1 MEEKEKSEKEKRPRV
16 KRRVSLFRR
25 RRKPDIRPFVRA
37 KKQRHYKK
45 LIIRLIFVILTL
57 FVLIVILYCIKTFL
71 IPQFFYK
78 NTQILSPEG
87 SSVMDNSQIK
97 NTIQSAGLD
106 VSSVIFATN
115 SAEVTFLIHD
125 KTSVYF
131 SAEKDIKNQLDLVQA
146 IDRQLTADGKQA
158 IVIDLRYNKPIVRF

>member
-1 MEEKEKSEKEKRPRV
+1 
-16 KRRVSLFRR
+16 
-25 RRKPDIRPFVRA
+25 
-37 KKQRHYKK
+37 
-45 LIIRLIFVILTL
+45 
-57 FVLIVILYCIKTFL
+57 
-71 IPQFFYK
+71 
-78 NTQILSPEG
+78 
-87 SSVMDNSQIK
+87 MDNSQIK